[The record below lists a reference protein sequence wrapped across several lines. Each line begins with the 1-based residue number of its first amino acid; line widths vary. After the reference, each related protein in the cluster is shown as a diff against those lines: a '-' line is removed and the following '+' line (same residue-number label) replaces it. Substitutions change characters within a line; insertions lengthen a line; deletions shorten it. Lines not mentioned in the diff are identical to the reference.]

1 MGNHTASLNAKERRE
16 KFVPKGVST
25 QHPFIITRAQGAW
38 MWDENGKA
46 YLDFAGGI
54 GCLNVG
60 SAHPEVVAAVQEQA
74 EKLLHTCIHVTLNEP
89 YLALVE
95 QLCRIAPISGE
106 KKALLA
112 NSGAEAVE
120 NAVKIARSFTE
131 RQAVLV
137 FENAFHGRTNLGL
150 ALTSKIVP
158 YKAGFGPFTP
168 EVYRIPYAYCYRCPF
183 GKTYGKCA
191 YECVDAVYHAFE
203 TYVDPRSVAAM
214 VVEPVQG
221 EGGFIVPPPEYLPA
235 IRQICREKGIIFI
248 VDEVQTGFGR
258 TGELFSVQHYES
270 LDPDLITMAKSL
282 GAGLPISA
290 VVGKA
295 DIMDATVVG
304 GLGGTFGG
312 NPLAAAAALKVI
324 ELMERDDL
332 PARAR
337 IIGQRMTTVLK
348 ELQRKYPAIGD
359 VRAQGAMVAFEL
371 VKDPAQKNPFPEMCS
386 AIVQKC
392 GEKGLILLK
401 AGIYD
406 NVVRMLV
413 PLVISEDDL
422 ETGLSI
428 LVEAIDE
435 AMAEWQGNMNTLP

>member
-1 MGNHTASLNAKERRE
+1 
-16 KFVPKGVST
+16 
-25 QHPFIITRAQGAW
+25 